1 MQIYIVG
8 HQLLLSFLDIYFC
21 VGATPGLIQIQLQIQ
36 IQSQTQIQIQLQI
49 QIKIQIVPKYVPIC
63 PPPMCCTFLAAIIL

>member
-1 MQIYIVG
+1 MKIYIVG

-36 IQSQTQIQIQLQI
+36 IQSQIELQI
-49 QIKIQIVPKYVPIC
+49 HITHAVGLGGSTGRGFCIGETPSQP
-63 PPPMCCTFLAAIIL
+63 